1 MLEASSEIVL
11 LYRYC
16 IVLFLSS
23 RNGFCHQISLYG
35 MLSNPY
41 PSLMIDNGLL
51 CTEGSRV
58 LVGLMDDIMTTC
70 FCLAFV

>member
-1 MLEASSEIVL
+1 MAFAIKF
-11 LYRYC
+11 RC
-16 IVLFLSS
+16 T
-23 RNGFCHQISLYG
+23 G

-70 FCLAFV
+70 FVLHLCEGQS